1 MFFRI
6 PKRYEQHSVEKE
18 PMKTTVSF
26 IADIKDKDGMRNY
39 PPYVTSYSS
48 QGFNIKG
55 IKVFGS
61 VALLPTIF
69 YHWRVS
75 SFVCECYH
83 YFIHDYWQQ
92 CLNKLI
98 YVEN

>member
-39 PPYVTSYSS
+39 PPYVTSYSC

-75 SFVCECYH
+75 SFLCECYH
-83 YFIHDYWQQ
+83 
-92 CLNKLI
+92 
-98 YVEN
+98 